1 MYHPMKIVWK
11 YSVCYQN
18 DRFAM
23 RDEDLPC
30 MHNFVDDFFCGGRG
44 LLDRAIKQ
52 LQGFSTCK
60 NRAKVYTTFVPY
72 NLPLENSIYKTP
84 SMIILII
91 RVI

>member
-1 MYHPMKIVWK
+1 
-11 YSVCYQN
+11 
-18 DRFAM
+18 M

-44 LLDRAIKQ
+44 LLDRAIKK

-72 NLPLENSIYKTP
+72 NYFNNTRHLINEHDTDMKSLPC
-84 SMIILII
+84 M
-91 RVI
+91 RF